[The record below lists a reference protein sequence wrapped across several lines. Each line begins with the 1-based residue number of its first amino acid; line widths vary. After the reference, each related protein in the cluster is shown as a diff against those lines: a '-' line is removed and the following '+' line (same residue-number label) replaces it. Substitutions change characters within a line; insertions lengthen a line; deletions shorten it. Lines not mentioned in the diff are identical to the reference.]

1 MLRGGG
7 GGFCIRAEIYLAGGT
22 VAIKSL
28 ITVRYSTMVYKYFH
42 KKTEAEPTSEVPC
55 FKVP

>member
-1 MLRGGG
+1 VGGG
-7 GGFCIRAEIYLAGGT
+7 GGFCIRAEVTVAGDT